1 MVSRDGVLLGI
12 IWLVFT
18 LLFAIATVA
27 WLSPSPSPDV
37 LRSLAGPKLIFF
49 SIIIALAALEYR
61 LPRAEA
67 KGQWKGSPLSQ
78 TFVTIITFGLLFS
91 LLFSVSI
98 DLALAYS
105 LSINAC
111 AYNLSAV
118 FFASSIYFI
127 LTLLAKFLH
136 AALIE

>member
-27 WLSPSPSPDV
+27 WLSPSPSLDV
-37 LRSLAGPKLIFF
+37 LRSLTGPKLIFF
-49 SIIIALAALEYR
+49 SIIIAIAALEYR
-61 LPRAEA
+61 LPKAEA
-67 KGQWKGSPLSQ
+67 KGQGSPLSN

-105 LSINAC
+105 LNINAC
-111 AYNLSAV
+111 LYNVSAV
-118 FFASSIYFI
+118 FFATSIYFI